1 VVNVDGKQQYLKVTS
16 FVLLFG
22 TQFFHERGFDQ
33 LMPVML
39 SPITDPLGPDPGSS
53 VIKTGEIEYL
63 GQRLYLT
70 QSMILHKQLA
80 IKSGTDRLFILSP
93 NVRLEHPRRAE
104 SGKHLFEFTQLDF
117 ELARGG
123 MEDVFGLMEEF
134 LYELCQQAKHKLK
147 PELTA
152 LGRKLPEFERPF
164 PRYTTDEL
172 RGKYGEDWEMPAST
186 AHSTPFWAISH
197 KREFYDRDD
206 PERPG
211 MWRNYDLIYPEGFGE
226 ALSGAEREWEYE
238 KIVGKME
245 AHGLDKLRYAP
256 YLAHAH
262 EGLLPSA
269 GGGFGIERLSRF
281 LSGAA
286 HVGDVQLFRRVPGE
300 RVVA

>member
-1 VVNVDGKQQYLKVTS
+1 MVGKQQYLKVTS

-63 GQRLYLT
+63 GQRLCLT

-172 RGKYGEDWEMPAST
+172 RGKYGDDWEMPAST
-186 AHSTPFWAISH
+186 AHTTPFWAISH

-206 PERPG
+206 PERPACG
-211 MWRNYDLIYPEGFGE
+211 GTMTSSTPKASARRSQAQSASGSMKKLWARWRRTGWTSCVTRPILRTRVRGCCRPQ
-226 ALSGAEREWEYE
+226 AA
-238 KIVGKME
+238 
-245 AHGLDKLRYAP
+245 GLA
-256 YLAHAH
+256 
-262 EGLLPSA
+262 
-269 GGGFGIERLSRF
+269 
-281 LSGAA
+281 
-286 HVGDVQLFRRVPGE
+286 
-300 RVVA
+300 